1 MQKTFVNTSQRVYEL
16 FIVENGDSGKLKLTI
31 EMLFTESENEYIY
44 ALQEIIDDILDLK
57 KGKSLYFQ
65 PNRDD
70 KESKGILL
78 RVN

>member
-1 MQKTFVNTSQRVYEL
+1 MKNQLFNTSQRVYEL
-16 FIVENGDSGKLKLTI
+16 YIVENGEAIKLKLAI

-44 ALQEIIDDILDLK
+44 ALQEITDDILDLK
-57 KGKSLYFQ
+57 KGKSMYFQ